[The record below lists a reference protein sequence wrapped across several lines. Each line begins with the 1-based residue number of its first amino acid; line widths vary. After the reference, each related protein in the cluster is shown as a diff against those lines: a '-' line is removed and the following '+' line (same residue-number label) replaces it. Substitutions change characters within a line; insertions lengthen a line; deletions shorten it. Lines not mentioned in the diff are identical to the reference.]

1 MVRHAVQI
9 SRLRITIS
17 GIMALSPARFSWHTK
32 IPSVATPPTS
42 RAMTVAELHGYVLP
56 QYSRASK
63 AVIAEG
69 AKNAKSG
76 RSKLCLMIVN
86 TPFRRPALPRPVTA
100 LPRMNMVKEPAMTP
114 TKDPIWN
121 NSRKARNIHF
131 QTC

>member
-9 SRLRITIS
+9 SRLRIMIS
-17 GIMALSPARFSWHTK
+17 GIALSPARFSRHTK
-32 IPSVATPPTS
+32 TPSVATPPTS

-69 AKNAKSG
+69 AKNTKSG

-86 TPFRRPALPRPVTA
+86 APFWRPALPGPATA
-100 LPRMNMVKEPAMTP
+100 LPRMNMVEDPAMP
-114 TKDPIWN
+114 HIKDPTWN
-121 NSRKARNIHF
+121 KSRKATNIHF